1 MSDDK
6 FGFEFDNSFAREME
20 GFYAPVTGA
29 KAPTPKIVLFNDEL
43 AAQLGLNADELNSTA
58 GAAILSG
65 SVPPTGASP
74 LAQAY
79 AGHQF
84 GGFSPQLGDGRA
96 MLLGEILDKQGLRV
110 DVQLKGSG
118 PTPFSRNGDGK
129 AALGPVLR
137 EYIIGEAM
145 HGLGIPTTRALA
157 ALTTGEDIRRDGF
170 EPGAVLSRIAA
181 SHLRVGSFQYFAARK
196 ETEQVRQLAD
206 YAIARHYPDLENAP
220 DKYLAFLANMID
232 NQVKLV
238 AQWVLVGFV
247 HGVMNTDNMTIS
259 GETIDYGP
267 CAFMEAYDP
276 KTLFSSIDQNGRYAY
291 GNQPVMAQ
299 WNLARFAETLLAI
312 IDPDLDIAVGKA
324 TALINEIPELYT
336 KHWLAGMRTK
346 IGLTMDNSADVELVN
361 AMLKTLEG
369 NNVDYTMF
377 FRHLSLA
384 VLGDDDA
391 VLALF
396 ADSHGISDWLVLWRK
411 RLESEADLA
420 EERSAKMNRIN
431 PLYVARNHLV
441 EAGLSAAQSGDYAP
455 IHRLLEAVKSPF
467 EKRDEFEDLATPAP
481 NDFGPYQTFCG
492 T

>member
-1 MSDDK
+1 MSDNE
-6 FGFEFDNSFAREME
+6 FEFDNSFAREME

-29 KAPTPKIVLFNDEL
+29 KAPDPKIVLFNDEI
-43 AAQLGLNADELNSTA
+43 AEQLGVNADVLNSDA
-58 GAAILSG
+58 GAAVLSG
-65 SVPPTGASP
+65 SIVPAGASP

-96 MLLGEILDKQGLRV
+96 MLLGEIVDRNGMRK

-157 ALTTGEDIRRDGF
+157 AVTTGEDIRREGL
-170 EPGAVLSRIAA
+170 EPGAVLTRVAA
-181 SHLRVGSFQYFAARK
+181 SHLRVGSFQYFATRK
-196 ETEQVRQLAD
+196 ETDRVRQLAD
-206 YAIARHYPDLENAP
+206 YAIARHYPDLENVS
-220 DKYLAFLANMID
+220 DKYLAFLTRVIE
-232 NQVKLV
+232 NQASLV

-267 CAFMEAYDP
+267 CAFMESYD
-276 KTLFSSIDQNGRYAY
+276 TAALFSSIDQNGRYAY

-299 WNLARFAETLLAI
+299 WNLARFAETLLGI
-312 IDPDLDIAVGKA
+312 IDADLDVAVSKA
-324 TALINEIPELYT
+324 SALINDIPDLYT
-336 KHWLAGMRTK
+336 KHWLAGMRHK
-346 IGLTMDNSADVELVN
+346 IGLALDDEADVDLAN
-361 AMLKTLEG
+361 SMLKTMEG
-369 NNVDYTMF
+369 NHVDYTLF
-377 FRHLSLA
+377 FRHLAQAARGEDEAL
-384 VLGDDDA
+384 
-391 VLALF
+391 LALF
-396 ADSHGISDWLVLWRK
+396 EDSQDISDWLVSWRK
-411 RLESEADLA
+411 RLERETSTGD
-420 EERSAKMNRIN
+420 ERATQMDAIN
-431 PLYVARNHLV
+431 PLYLARNHLV
-441 EAGLSAAQSGDYAP
+441 EAALSAAQDGNYAP
-455 IHRLLEAVKSPF
+455 IHRLLEAVKNPF
-467 EKRDEFEDLATPAP
+467 AERVGFEDMASPAP